1 LSRDG
6 PDRGARP
13 IASTRSTQ
21 KPTPASGGFSSRD
34 RGARERG
41 QSWRRRRSCPDAA
54 LPGCSSVTPP
64 TVSEH
69 ATSLESQLLIRARFF
84 ILIPVIRAHLV
95 SSADRFT
102 GARHD
107 HEGQVPQQWRHL
119 SSPVTG
125 LRTHTEQNQG
135 MPTSF
140 LIDRGRPISVGTLR
154 ADHQGI
160 TDRPQFAAAKGGVL
174 DRRRNACRRKG
185 RLGEPTAAS
194 SGPSLKPPALP
205 GDTYRIIFWK
215 NGSGSPGW
223 TPQLYSPVTN
233 TKPSA
238 SRFAGRPVEAGR

>member
-1 LSRDG
+1 MNVLPPLMRIMACLDDHHRPCCARHIAGLSGFLSRDG
-6 PDRGARP
+6 PDRWARS

-21 KPTPASGGFSSRD
+21 KPTPASGGRSSRD
-34 RGARERG
+34 RGARGRG

-135 MPTSF
+135 MRDVVPYRQGTTYIGRNVASRSPGHYGSAT
-140 LIDRGRPISVGTLR
+140 IRGG
-154 ADHQGI
+154 
-160 TDRPQFAAAKGGVL
+160 KGG
-174 DRRRNACRRKG
+174 RA
-185 RLGEPTAAS
+185 
-194 SGPSLKPPALP
+194 
-205 GDTYRIIFWK
+205 
-215 NGSGSPGW
+215 
-223 TPQLYSPVTN
+223 
-233 TKPSA
+233 
-238 SRFAGRPVEAGR
+238 